1 MSNGFLSQ
9 DEINSLLNGELNN
22 DNEVENNEELLS
34 DLDPVTIIEFKNYLL
49 EKCSAKNSNSKIIFK
64 FRTKEKCCN
73 KRGCILHKNGVQ
85 KYICSGC
92 KITSSETT
100 KTIVCHS
107 KLPFKTWS
115 NIIDNLLNGFSLRR
129 IA

>member
-1 MSNGFLSQ
+1 MN
-9 DEINSLLNGELNN
+9 IK
-22 DNEVENNEELLS
+22 ELLS

-73 KRGCILHKNGVQ
+73 KRGCILHKNGKTKNGVQ

-100 KTIVCHS
+100 KTIVCYS